1 MSKTQYEHVVSL
13 TCLKDRHELKRLVV
27 SESLIMLVFF
37 PLPLNSIWQGSLN
50 ISCSTIALT
59 EDKNWLA
66 LAVFPWP

>member
-13 TCLKDRHELKRLVV
+13 TCLKDRHELKRLVL

-37 PLPLNSIWQGSLN
+37 PMPFKINLAGSLN

-59 EDKNWLA
+59 EDKN
-66 LAVFPWP
+66 